1 MAIYAHYCLQ
11 KLRILPRQFDEM
23 DSREKAFV
31 IASIKCKTERDA
43 REMNEAKAKRKK

>member
-1 MAIYAHYCLQ
+1 MAVYAHYCLH

-31 IASIKCKTERDA
+31 IASIKCRIESDKKEA
-43 REMNEAKAKRKK
+43 NKAKAKRKK

>member
-1 MAIYAHYCLQ
+1 MATYAHYCLQ

-31 IASIKCKTERDA
+31 IASIKCRIESDK
-43 REMNEAKAKRKK
+43 REANKAKRKK